1 MAGFWD
7 KVKKGAQE
15 AGEKAAQLA
24 KIAKIQTE
32 ITGLGSSR
40 KEKLI
45 ALGEKTYALYKDGKL
60 SSNVQDEI
68 KEFLAAIEEIEKKI
82 DDKKKEIEKIK
93 AEMNEKK
100 EDVEETEKETV
111 SEAKKG
117 AEETNEKVEEKAEEA
132 KEEVSKPEQT
142 EKTKQGGTDEEK

>member
-1 MAGFWD
+1 MTGFWD

-45 ALGEKTYALYKDGKL
+45 TLGEKTYTLYKEGKL
-60 SSNVQDEI
+60 GSEIQDEI
-68 KEFLAAIEEIEKKI
+68 KEFLASIEEIEKKI

-100 EDVEETEKETV
+100 EETK
-111 SEAKKG
+111 
-117 AEETNEKVEEKAEEA
+117 EKVEEKIEEP

-142 EKTKQGGTDEEK
+142 EKTEQGETDEEE